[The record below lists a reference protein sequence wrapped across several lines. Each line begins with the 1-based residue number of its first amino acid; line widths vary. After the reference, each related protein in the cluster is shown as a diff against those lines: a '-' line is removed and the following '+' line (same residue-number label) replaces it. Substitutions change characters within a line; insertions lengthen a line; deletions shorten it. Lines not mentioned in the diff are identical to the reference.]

1 MSHPPRTSRLPG
13 FNTMLMGASGAG
25 KTYSLGTLID
35 MGLKVNVLFTEPGM
49 ETLSKYYQDRGQ
61 PLPPNVHWHYIA
73 PAGPDW
79 KSMIDSADKINKLDL
94 KMLASMSDINKGKH
108 REFIEILTALS
119 NFKSDRDGSVLGPV
133 DDWGTDSVLVVD
145 SLSGLNLAAMNMVT
159 GSKPVKSMSDWGIAM
174 DNLERL
180 ITKLTTD
187 LQCHFIL
194 TTHLEREVDEITGGS
209 SMMASTLGK
218 KLGPRLP
225 RFFSDVIYA
234 RREGD
239 RFLWST
245 ASVGVDSK
253 SRNLPLSDKLAPS
266 FDLIMH
272 SWKANGG
279 VIEA

>member
-1 MSHPPRTSRLPG
+1 MTPSRKSRIPG

-25 KTYSLGTLID
+25 KTYALGTLID

-49 ETLSKYYQDRGQ
+49 ETLSKYYQDRKQ
-61 PLPPNVHWHYIA
+61 ELPPNVHWHYIA

-79 KSMIDSADKINKLDL
+79 ASMIDSADKINKLDL
-94 KMLASMSDINKGKH
+94 KMLANMSDINKGKH
-108 REFIEILTALS
+108 REFIEILTSLS
-119 NFKSDRDGSVLGPV
+119 NFKSDRDGSILGPV
-133 DDWGTDSVLVVD
+133 DSWGTDSVLVVD

-194 TTHLEREVDEITGGS
+194 TTHLERETDEVTGGS
-209 SMMASTLGK
+209 SLMASTLGK

-234 RREGD
+234 RRDGD

-253 SRNLPLSDKLAPS
+253 SRNLPLSDKLEPS
-266 FDLIMH
+266 FALIMK
-272 SWKANGG
+272 SWNANGG
-279 VIEA
+279 IIEP